1 MEKKISQRVAAMA
14 PKKKSKNLCTSKR
27 KISPNSIPLDTKIT
41 QYSRAMH
48 TILKSWFLAS
58 VLVGFAAA
66 TPRDDEDAKEVVFI
80 GYV

>member
-1 MEKKISQRVAAMA
+1 MER
-14 PKKKSKNLCTSKR
+14 KKKYRSVSQQWHQKKTKNLCISKR
-27 KISPNSIPLDTKIT
+27 KIT

>member
-1 MEKKISQRVAAMA
+1 M
-14 PKKKSKNLCTSKR
+14 LTSKR